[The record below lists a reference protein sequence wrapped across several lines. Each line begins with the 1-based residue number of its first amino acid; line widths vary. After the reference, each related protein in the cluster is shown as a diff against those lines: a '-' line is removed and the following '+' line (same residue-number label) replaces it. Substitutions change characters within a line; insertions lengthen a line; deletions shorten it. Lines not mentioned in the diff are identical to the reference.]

1 MSTNIWDR
9 EKYLEAWYFASIR
22 HTGQKYGGHEQGM
35 QIDYLTH
42 LGKVSIE
49 VIWALQ
55 QSTTKYDADLAVQ
68 CAILH
73 DTLEDTSTSYEELE
87 KIFGKKVA
95 DGVLAL
101 TKNENL
107 AGKSEQMNDSLLR
120 IQKQGKEIWMVKMA
134 DRISNLY
141 KPPFYWNKQK
151 IISYIEEANFIHSQ
165 LFEANQEL
173 ALRLKQK
180 IADYMKYAHDE
191 V

>member
-1 MSTNIWDR
+1 MNNSLNIWDR

-22 HTGQKYGGHEQGM
+22 HSGQKYGGHEPGL

-42 LGKVSIE
+42 LGKVSME

-55 QSTTKYDADLAVQ
+55 YSTTKYDADLAIQ

-87 KIFGKKVA
+87 IKFGKMVA

-107 AGKSEQMNDSLLR
+107 PDRKDQMNDSLLR

-151 IISYIEEANFIHSQ
+151 ILSYIDEADFIHSQ

-173 ALRLKQK
+173 AFRLKLK
-180 IADYMKYAHDE
+180 IAEYMKYTTA
-191 V
+191 